1 MKQTPFKVAYRLSG
15 KDEGAHLDA
24 ILYRGRGKAA
34 VVFKVRNVDP
44 AQSWSMK
51 TVRLVTE
58 FTGLERTVALR
69 ATTPSL
75 APGESGVFAIV
86 ADKRAFMEE
95 GGMTNL
101 ILEVYRHDGIRQAFV
116 PLAHQL
122 TGE

>member
-1 MKQTPFKVAYRLSG
+1 
-15 KDEGAHLDA
+15 
-24 ILYRGRGKAA
+24 
-34 VVFKVRNVDP
+34 
-44 AQSWSMK
+44 MK

-58 FTGLERTVALR
+58 LTGLERTVALR
-69 ATTPSL
+69 ATAPSL

-101 ILEVYRHDGIRQAFV
+101 ILEVYRHDGIRQAVV